1 MNPEAIYYVIDDY
14 INQVLLVFNF
24 VLFISL
30 IKNRKNADPIIWGL
44 FLILNLLS
52 SLDSICGLYFH
63 LTGNLNPWRIFRINY
78 VVCEWIFL
86 LLFFYLTEKNS
97 RLKSF
102 LKYLVYSS
110 LICITIILIY
120 NYFYSKYNDLYISDF
135 KFFSIVPLTIYRFF
149 EFPKHSKF
157 ENVFLSPSFY
167 INVAIFQL
175 TTLNFTLDLFRL
187 SIYNFSKDIYFINVF
202 ISWLSYFAFFSI
214 LAIAFSK
221 YSKKNELQ

>member
-1 MNPEAIYYVIDDY
+1 M
-14 INQVLLVFNF
+14 
-24 VLFISL
+24 
-30 IKNRKNADPIIWGL
+30 
-44 FLILNLLS
+44 S
-52 SLDSICGLYFH
+52 SFDSICGLYYH
-63 LTGNLNPWRIFRINY
+63 LTGNLNPFRIFRINY
-78 VVCEWIFL
+78 TVGEWIFL

-97 RLKSF
+97 RLKYF

-110 LICITIILIY
+110 LVCTTIILIH

-135 KFFSIVPLTIYRFF
+135 KFLTIAPLTIYRFF

-157 ENVFLSPSFY
+157 ENVFLSPNFY

-175 TTLNFTLDLFRL
+175 TTLNFTLNMFRL
-187 SIYNFSKDIYFINVF
+187 SIYYFSKDIYFINIF

-221 YSKKNELQ
+221 YTKKNLLQ

>member
-1 MNPEAIYYVIDDY
+1 MSPEELYKILSEY
-14 INQVLLVFNF
+14 INQILLIFNSI
-24 VLFISL
+24 LFFSL
-30 IKNRKNADPIIWGL
+30 IKNRKNADPIIWGI

-52 SLDSICGLYFH
+52 SFDSICGLYFH
-63 LTGNLNPWRIFRINY
+63 LTGNLNPIRIFRINY
-78 VVCEWIFL
+78 AVGEWIFF

-97 RLKSF
+97 RLKCF

-110 LICITIILIY
+110 LVLTTIILIY

-135 KFFSIVPLTIYRFF
+135 KFLTIAPLTIYRFF

-157 ENVFLSPSFY
+157 ENVFLSPNFY

-175 TTLNFTLDLFRL
+175 TTLNFSLDLFRL
-187 SIYNFSKDIYFINVF
+187 SIFYFSRDIYFINVF

-221 YSKKNELQ
+221 YSKRT